1 MNAVDKCFLRAVTA
15 VSASGEAVEESP
27 EKQAK
32 REKVWM
38 GVYAVGMLLMTAV
51 LIFQN
56 TYAASDLPKQIVTA
70 VSTIYKD
77 VKTIVTPIAALSFV
91 IALLIS
97 FLSHNQKA
105 VDAAR
110 QTAKGIIVTWV
121 VIMAVGAIFSYAD
134 SIVSKGVGKTGIP
147 GVKVK

>member
-38 GVYAVGMLLMTAV
+38 GVYAVGMLLMAAV
-51 LIFQN
+51 LILQN
-56 TYAASDLPKQIVTA
+56 AYAASNLPTQIVTA
-70 VSTIYKD
+70 ISTIYKD
-77 VKTIVTPIAALSFV
+77 IVTIATPLAALSFV

-105 VDAAR
+105 VDTAR

-121 VIMAVGAIFSYAD
+121 VIMVVGGVFNYAKTILD
-134 SIVSKGVGKTGIP
+134 KGLDKTKIP
-147 GVKVK
+147 GMK